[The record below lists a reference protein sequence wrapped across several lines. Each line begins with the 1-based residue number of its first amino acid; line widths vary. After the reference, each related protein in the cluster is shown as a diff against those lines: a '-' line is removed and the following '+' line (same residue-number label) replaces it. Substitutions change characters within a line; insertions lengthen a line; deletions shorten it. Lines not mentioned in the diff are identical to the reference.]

1 MSYAS
6 VIWSSCDKKQL
17 YRVLKLQKRAAGV
30 ILYYADRQASSV
42 ALFNKR
48 SWIQFYEQSR
58 IDKCSIIYKRIN
70 GTLPIYLNDYI
81 IINNNH
87 HARNTRY
94 ANINIVF
101 PKYRREI
108 EGRRTF
114 SVSAAKLRNRV
125 PLDIRKGDSLF

>member
-1 MSYAS
+1 MYKSLSGSRNVGRKQQSYLPAE
-6 VIWSSCDKKQL
+6 QL

-81 IINNNH
+81 IINNSH

-94 ANINIVF
+94 PAMF
-101 PKYRREI
+101 
-108 EGRRTF
+108 
-114 SVSAAKLRNRV
+114 
-125 PLDIRKGDSLF
+125 